1 MTRVEDPQFR
11 RILEVAVDMGK
22 IVIIEHLREKVDVHI
37 ESLVRQ
43 EKIRYGDSI
52 MLKYCRKQ
60 LKMEPSFNLIIVS
73 NLGKPNFD
81 VNITNHVTLV
91 NFFVTNEGLS

>member
-1 MTRVEDPQFR
+1 
-11 RILEVAVDMGK
+11 
-22 IVIIEHLREKVDVHI
+22 
-37 ESLVRQ
+37 
-43 EKIRYGDSI
+43 

-60 LKMEPSFNLIIVS
+60 LKMEPTFNLILVS
-73 NLGKPNFD
+73 NLGKPHFD

>member
-1 MTRVEDPQFR
+1 MKRMNAF
-11 RILEVAVDMGK
+11 
-22 IVIIEHLREKVDVHI
+22 
-37 ESLVRQ
+37 
-43 EKIRYGDSI
+43 
-52 MLKYCRKQ
+52 
-60 LKMEPSFNLIIVS
+60 KMEPSFNLILVS